1 MAGSERGDRHDM
13 ATILQVKNDGLSYSV
28 LHNFALLP
36 NQSEQ
41 PPQKQLSKE
50 RIMKKPLALWVA
62 SAGVCL
68 LAYQPAQASLTA
80 VSSGGLLPTQ
90 EAPAL
95 SLSNFDGTL
104 GVQSS
109 IPTWDDES
117 PSGTLPTRR
126 PNVTGVFNVPVN
138 GTSSEVGPSG
148 EVIREVDATPPPPV
162 PEPTTMIAG
171 ALLLLPFAVAL
182 LRNSRKSVTS

>member
-1 MAGSERGDRHDM
+1 
-13 ATILQVKNDGLSYSV
+13 
-28 LHNFALLP
+28 
-36 NQSEQ
+36 
-41 PPQKQLSKE
+41 
-50 RIMKKPLALWVA
+50 MKKSLAVWVA

-126 PNVTGVFNVPVN
+126 PNVTGVFHVPVN
-138 GTSSEVGPSG
+138 GTSSEAGPSG
-148 EVIREVDATPPPPV
+148 EVIRAVDATPPPPSV

-171 ALLLLPFAVAL
+171 ALLLLPFGAAL